1 MPKSAARIG
10 HRDTVSATERAWG
23 HTVMQ
28 YRETSSPASRLAWRM
43 RVIARRPARTL
54 GALALT
60 AMLAA
65 CVDGDRGRDRDR
77 DRDDGS
83 VFGGGLGGLLGQRVS
98 YRCDDDRRF
107 TASFQP
113 FGQGISVD
121 TGRRTYDLERRGG
134 DRDRDRQEYRSRD
147 GDVRLLVDGDE
158 AELSIDGDDD
168 FEDCERR

>member
-1 MPKSAARIG
+1 M
-10 HRDTVSATERAWG
+10 
-23 HTVMQ
+23 
-28 YRETSSPASRLAWRM
+28 PASRLWWR
-43 RVIARRPARTL
+43 VHGIAGRPAQTL
-54 GALALT
+54 GVLAVT

-65 CVDGDRGRDRDR
+65 CVDGDRDR
-77 DRDDGS
+77 DRDDGN

-121 TGRRTYDLERRGG
+121 TGRRTYDLERRGS

-147 GDVRLLVDGDE
+147 GDIRLVIDGDE

>member
-1 MPKSAARIG
+1 MP
-10 HRDTVSATERAWG
+10 
-23 HTVMQ
+23 
-28 YRETSSPASRLAWRM
+28 
-43 RVIARRPARTL
+43 ARRSVWRVRATAGRSAHTL
-54 GALALT
+54 GALALMAT
-60 AMLAA
+60 LAA
-65 CVDGDRGRDRDR
+65 CVDGDRGR

-121 TGRRTYDLERRGG
+121 TGRRTYDLERRGS

>member
-1 MPKSAARIG
+1 
-10 HRDTVSATERAWG
+10 
-23 HTVMQ
+23 MQ
-28 YRETSSPASRLAWRM
+28 DGPPAL
-43 RVIARRPARTL
+43 TL
-54 GALALT
+54 GTLALA

-65 CVDGDRGRDRDR
+65 CVDGDRGRDRD
-77 DRDDGS
+77 DGN
-83 VFGGGLGGLLGQRVS
+83 VFGGGLGGLLGQRLS

-121 TGRRTYDLERRGG
+121 TGRRTYDLERRSG

-147 GDVRLLVDGDE
+147 GDIRLVIDGDE

>member
-1 MPKSAARIG
+1 MPRNEHACEPVVLARARG
-10 HRDTVSATERAWG
+10 CRAVRPHPWRPGAHGYASCLRERG
-23 HTVMQ
+23 
-28 YRETSSPASRLAWRM
+28 P
-43 RVIARRPARTL
+43 
-54 GALALT
+54 G
-60 AMLAA
+60 
-65 CVDGDRGRDRDR
+65 GR

-121 TGRRTYDLERRGG
+121 TGRRTYDLERRGS

-168 FEDCERR
+168 FEDCEQR

>member
-1 MPKSAARIG
+1 MS
-10 HRDTVSATERAWG
+10 
-23 HTVMQ
+23 
-28 YRETSSPASRLAWRM
+28 ASRPGWRV
-43 RVIARRPARTL
+43 RGITGRPARTL
-54 GALALT
+54 GALALVAT
-60 AMLAA
+60 LAA
-65 CVDGDRGRDRDR
+65 CVDGDRGRDRDN
-77 DRDDGS
+77 GS

-121 TGRRTYDLERRGG
+121 TGRRTYDLEHRGS

-147 GDVRLLVDGDE
+147 GDVRLLVDSDE

>member
-1 MPKSAARIG
+1 
-10 HRDTVSATERAWG
+10 
-23 HTVMQ
+23 MQ
-28 YRETSSPASRLAWRM
+28 QRRTSVPASRPGWLVRG
-43 RVIARRPARTL
+43 IARWPALAL
-54 GALALT
+54 GALVLT
-60 AMLAA
+60 AMLTS
-65 CVDGDRGRDRDR
+65 CVDGDRGR

-107 TASFQP
+107 TASSQP
-113 FGQGISVD
+113 FGQGVSVD

>member
-1 MPKSAARIG
+1 MS
-10 HRDTVSATERAWG
+10 
-23 HTVMQ
+23 
-28 YRETSSPASRLAWRM
+28 ASRPGWRV
-43 RVIARRPARTL
+43 RGITGRPARTL
-54 GALALT
+54 GALALVAT
-60 AMLAA
+60 LAA
-65 CVDGDRGRDRDR
+65 CVDGDRGR

-121 TGRRTYDLERRGG
+121 TGRRTYDLERRSG

-158 AELSIDGDDD
+158 AELSIDGGDD

>member
-1 MPKSAARIG
+1 M
-10 HRDTVSATERAWG
+10 
-23 HTVMQ
+23 
-28 YRETSSPASRLAWRM
+28 PASRSGWRV
-43 RVIARRPARTL
+43 RTTAGRPARTL
-54 GALALT
+54 GVLVLA

-65 CVDGDRGRDRDR
+65 CVDGGR

-121 TGRRTYDLERRGG
+121 TGRRTYDLERRGS
-134 DRDRDRQEYRSRD
+134 DRDRQEYRSRD
-147 GDVRLLVDGDE
+147 GDIRLVIDGDD

-168 FEDCERR
+168 FEDCERH

>member
-1 MPKSAARIG
+1 
-10 HRDTVSATERAWG
+10 
-23 HTVMQ
+23 
-28 YRETSSPASRLAWRM
+28 
-43 RVIARRPARTL
+43 
-54 GALALT
+54 
-60 AMLAA
+60 MLAA
-65 CVDGDRGRDRDR
+65 CVDGDRDR
-77 DRDDGS
+77 DRDDGN
-83 VFGGGLGGLLGQRVS
+83 VFDGGLGGLLGQRVS

-121 TGRRTYDLERRGG
+121 TGRRTYDLERRGS

-147 GDVRLLVDGDE
+147 GDIRLVIDGDE